1 MRLDIDAVE
10 YSNSEHRFGVSEAS
24 FALLPLCVPGDCDS
38 MCKGSNPP
46 CKSGQCISN
55 ICVCKDCGSA
65 AGDSSQVDEPCPE
78 SKDQNRQKPFLSG
91 AAENKGSHSAA
102 DLFTTVWT
110 VECNQGAQPNC
121 GGGMIPGYCSTLCS
135 CNSFGNVQCRAAN
148 ACTGQ
153 QVRDQCVGVESV
165 GNCVCHR

>member
-1 MRLDIDAVE
+1 MHMKLDIE
-10 YSNSEHRFGVSEAS
+10 YEDHNNEHRLGVSESS
-24 FALLPLCVPGDCDS
+24 FALLPPCVPGDCDI

-65 AGDSSQVDEPCPE
+65 AGDSKHVEEPSLK
-78 SKDQNRQKPFLSG
+78 SKDRNRQKSMLSG

-102 DLFTTVWT
+102 DFFTTVWT
-110 VECNQGAQPNC
+110 VNCVQGAQPAC
-121 GGGMIPGYCSTLCS
+121 GGGMIPGYCSDLCS
-135 CNSFGNVQCRAAN
+135 CNSFGNVKCEAAK

-153 QVRDQCVGVESV
+153 QVRDQCVGAV
-165 GNCVCHR
+165 GRCVCGR